1 MPVYKYLSFSVA
13 VSVSPA
19 VESTSATTDS
29 RRPDDQLNCAFVKSI
44 LFIFGTRPEAIKLCP
59 VIRRLRLSCEGLEPC
74 VCVTGQHRSMLDQ
87 VLGCFDVSPDHDLNL
102 MTPDQTLAQITGRV
116 LTGVDPILAVER
128 PAMVVVQGDTTTTMA
143 GALAA
148 FYRRIPVAHVEA
160 GLRTGDLARPFPEE
174 LNRVVTGR
182 VADLHF
188 APTEGAR
195 RNLLAEG
202 TPAERIFVTGNSG
215 IDALFHVVDGL
226 EQGTLE
232 SSGFPWIDHARK
244 LVLVTAHRRENF
256 GEGIERICRAI
267 AELARRDDTQIVY
280 PVHRNPKVLGP
291 VTERLGGLPNVVLL
305 PPLDYRAFVDLM
317 RRSYLVITDS
327 GGVQEEAPSL
337 GKPVLVMRES
347 TERPEAVEAG
357 TVELVGDNPARIVEA
372 ATRLL
377 TDEIGH
383 RRMSM
388 IHNPY
393 GDGHAAER
401 IVDGIAERV
410 ARGVRA

>member
-1 MPVYKYLSFSVA
+1 
-13 VSVSPA
+13 
-19 VESTSATTDS
+19 
-29 RRPDDQLNCAFVKSI
+29 
-44 LFIFGTRPEAIKLCP
+44 
-59 VIRRLRLSCEGLEPC
+59 
-74 VCVTGQHRSMLDQ
+74 
-87 VLGCFDVSPDHDLNL
+87 
-102 MTPDQTLAQITGRV
+102 
-116 LTGVDPILAVER
+116 
-128 PAMVVVQGDTTTTMA
+128 MA
-143 GALAA
+143 GSLAA

-188 APTEGAR
+188 APTERAR
-195 RNLLAEG
+195 RNLLTEG
-202 TPAERIFVTGNSG
+202 TPAERIFITGNTG
-215 IDALFHVVDGL
+215 IDALFHVVEGL
-226 EQGTLE
+226 EQGRVQ
-232 SSGFPWIDHARK
+232 SSEWPWMERGRK

-267 AELARRDDTQIVY
+267 AELARRDDTQVVY

-291 VTERLGGLPNVVLL
+291 VTERLGGLPNVMLL

-317 RRSYLVITDS
+317 RRCYLVITDS

-372 ATRLL
+372 AARLL
-377 TDEIGH
+377 SDERAY
-383 RRMSM
+383 RRMSV

-401 IVDGIAERV
+401 IVDRIAERV
-410 ARGVRA
+410 ATSVRA

>member
-1 MPVYKYLSFSVA
+1 
-13 VSVSPA
+13 
-19 VESTSATTDS
+19 
-29 RRPDDQLNCAFVKSI
+29 VKSI

-59 VIRRLRLSCEGLEPC
+59 VIRRLRVGCDALEPR
-74 VCVTGQHRSMLDQ
+74 VCVTAQHRSMLDQ
-87 VLGCFDVSPDHDLNL
+87 VLACFDVSPDHDLNL

-116 LTGVDPILAVER
+116 LTAVDPILMAER

-143 GALAA
+143 AALAA
-148 FYRRIPVAHVEA
+148 FYRGIPVAHVEA

-188 APTEGAR
+188 APTDRAR

-202 TPAERIFVTGNSG
+202 TPAERIFITGNSG
-215 IDALFHVVDGL
+215 IDALFHVVEAL
-226 EQGTLE
+226 EQGRLKTAE
-232 SSGFPWIDHARK
+232 WPWIDSARK

-256 GEGIERICRAI
+256 GEGIERLCRAI
-267 AELARRDDTQIVY
+267 AELALRQDTQVVY

-291 VTERLGGLPNVVLL
+291 VTERVGSLPNVVLL
-305 PPLDYRAFVDLM
+305 PPLDYGAFVDLM
-317 RRSYLVITDS
+317 RRCYLVITDS
-327 GGVQEEAPSL
+327 GGIQEEAPSL

-357 TVELVGDNPARIVEA
+357 TVVLVGDDPARIVEA
-372 ATRLL
+372 AGRLL
-377 TDEIGH
+377 SDQEAY
-383 RRMSM
+383 RRMARV
-388 IHNPY
+388 HNPY

-401 IVDGIAERV
+401 IADRIAERV
-410 ARGVRA
+410 GTRVAPELLSATRQQHGLKGVEDDVRIERP

>member
-1 MPVYKYLSFSVA
+1 
-13 VSVSPA
+13 
-19 VESTSATTDS
+19 
-29 RRPDDQLNCAFVKSI
+29 VKSI
-44 LFIFGTRPEAIKLCP
+44 LFIFGTRHEAIKLCP
-59 VIRRLRLSCEGLEPC
+59 VIRRLRLSRQELQPR
-74 VCVTGQHRSMLDQ
+74 VCVTAQHRSMLDQ
-87 VLGCFDVSPDHDLNL
+87 VLACFEISPDYDLNL
-102 MTPDQTLAQITGRV
+102 MTADQTLAQITGRV
-116 LTGVDPILAVER
+116 LSGVDPILAAEP

-148 FYRRIPVAHVEA
+148 FYRRIAVAHVEA

-188 APTEGAR
+188 APTERAR

-215 IDALFHVVDGL
+215 IDALFHVVEAL
-226 EQGTLE
+226 EQGRLQ
-232 SSGFPWIDHARK
+232 SSEWPWIDSGRK

-267 AELARRDDTQIVY
+267 ADLARRDDTQVVY
-280 PVHRNPKVLGP
+280 PVHRNPNVLGP
-291 VTERLGGLPNVVLL
+291 VTERLGGLRNVVLL
-305 PPLDYRAFVDLM
+305 PPLDYAAFVDLL

-357 TVELVGDNPARIVEA
+357 TVELVGDDPARIVA
-372 ATRLL
+372 AAARLL
-377 TDEIGH
+377 GDESAY

-388 IHNPY
+388 VHNPY
-393 GDGHAAER
+393 GDGRAAER
-401 IVDGIAERV
+401 IVDRIAERV
-410 ARGVRA
+410 APGVGA